1 MKFHLL
7 AAAMPLLVS
16 IPAFSA
22 ASDEIL
28 PEEVRHEAQAPGTAE
43 KDGRGK
49 NAVKEELKNHFS
61 LYGFIRNYFTFDSRE
76 SASGTGNLFYYLPFD
91 HDFNG
96 LGEDLNASPS
106 FRFLAIT
113 SRVGLDVAGY
123 RIGKTDISAKVE
135 TDFYAGLSDSTG
147 TATLRLRQAYM
158 KLGWKDLPMCG
169 ENTASVSLLMGQAW
183 HPMAADQPDVISLA
197 VGAPF
202 NPFNRSPQVTMDANL
217 GKHFIITGSFIY
229 QMQYATTGP
238 EGSSAN
244 YMKYGV
250 LPEVYAGLTYK
261 TGGFL
266 VKGGVSLLSI
276 KPRRIGEITVDGQTV
291 GCKVSDRMTALS
303 PFIYLQYRHK
313 LLTIKAK
320 SVYGSAADHLN
331 QVSGY
336 GVISNANEDGHYD
349 YAATHTSSSW
359 MSISYGKKVQGM
371 LMAGYINNLGAG
383 KDFVDTA
390 DNYWFFAKDGY
401 NFRNMAQAFRIV
413 PTILWNIGKF
423 SVGLEYEM
431 TAAQYGSNLDA
442 DGSVVKDGAALPS
455 GVTAERHW
463 VANHRV
469 QLMTKFNF

>member
-22 ASDEIL
+22 APDEIL
-28 PEEVRHEAQAPGTAE
+28 SEEVSHEVTAPGTAE

-49 NAVKEELKNHFS
+49 GAVKEELKNHFS

-91 HDFNG
+91 RQYDSDG
-96 LGEDLNASPS
+96 KDINAQAS

-113 SRVGLDVAGY
+113 SRVGLDVTGY

-135 TDFYAGLSDSTG
+135 TDFYAGLSGSTG

-217 GKHFIITGSFIY
+217 GKHFTITGSFIY
-229 QMQYATTGP
+229 QMQYTTTGP
-238 EGSSAN
+238 SGSSAN
-244 YMKYGV
+244 YMKYGI
-250 LPEVYAGLTYK
+250 LPEIYAGLTYK
-261 TGGFL
+261 TGEFL
-266 VKGGVSLLSI
+266 AKAGVSLLSI
-276 KPRRIGEITVDGQTV
+276 KPYQLYDAAGDGTELH
-291 GCKVSDRMTALS
+291 KVSGRMTSLS
-303 PFIYLQYRHK
+303 PFLYLQYKHK
-313 LLTIKAK
+313 LLTVKAK
-320 SVYGSAADHLN
+320 TVYGGAADHLN

-336 GVISNANEDGHYD
+336 GVTAFDPVSYHYD

-383 KDFVDTA
+383 KDFMDG
-390 DNYWFFAKDGY
+390 YWFFTKDGY
-401 NFRNMAQAFRIV
+401 NFRSMAQAFRIV
-413 PTILWNIGKF
+413 PTVVWNIGKF
-423 SVGLEYEM
+423 TVGLEYEM
-431 TAAQYGSNLDA
+431 TAAQYGSNLNA
-442 DGSVVKDGAALPS
+442 DGSVVKDGTVLPDGS
-455 GVTAERHW
+455 WAERHW

>member
-1 MKFHLL
+1 MKIHLL

-22 ASDEIL
+22 APDEIL
-28 PEEVRHEAQAPGTAE
+28 SEEVSHEVTAPGTAE

-49 NAVKEELKNHFS
+49 SAVKEELKNHFS

-91 HDFNG
+91 RQYDSDG
-96 LGEDLNASPS
+96 KDINAQAS

-113 SRVGLDVAGY
+113 SRVGLDVTGY

-135 TDFYAGLSDSTG
+135 TDFYAGLSGSTG

-217 GKHFIITGSFIY
+217 GKHLTITGSFIY
-229 QMQYATTGP
+229 QMQYTSTGP
-238 EGSSAN
+238 SGSTAN
-244 YMKYGV
+244 YMKYGI
-250 LPEVYAGLTYK
+250 LPEVYAGLTYR

-266 VKGGVSLLSI
+266 AKAGVSLLSI
-276 KPRRIGEITVDGQTV
+276 KPYQLYDAAGDGTELH
-291 GCKVSDRMTALS
+291 KVSGRMTSLS
-303 PFIYLQYRHK
+303 PFLYLQYKHK
-313 LLTIKAK
+313 LLTVKAK
-320 SVYGSAADHLN
+320 TVYGGAADHLN

-336 GVISNANEDGHYD
+336 GVTAFDPASYHYD

-383 KDFVDTA
+383 KDFMDG
-390 DNYWFFAKDGY
+390 YWFFTKDGY

-413 PTILWNIGKF
+413 PTVVWNIGKF
-423 SVGLEYEM
+423 TVGLEYEM
-431 TAAQYGSNLDA
+431 TAAQYGSNLNA
-442 DGSVVKDGAALPS
+442 DGSVVKDGTVLPDGS
-455 GVTAERHW
+455 WSERHW

-469 QLMTKFNF
+469 QLMTRFNF